1 MQAELTAILS
11 KVVFSKNGAQVVLE
25 CHTAASVEYARQVSR
40 MTDKVVA
47 VTFDDGEEELPFDED
62 EDIEEGQGEFALP
75 GDEEPPPF
83 MSEPSA
89 TVSVTIDVPV
99 EDEEDDED
107 DIQVVD

>member
-11 KVVFSKNGAQVVLE
+11 KVVFSKSGAQVVLE
-25 CHTAASVEYARQVSR
+25 CHTTMALDAARQLSK
-40 MTDKVVA
+40 MTDKVVSA
-47 VTFDDGEEELPFDED
+47 TFDDGEEELPFDED
-62 EDIEEGQGEFALP
+62 EDIEDGQGEFALP

-99 EDEEDDED
+99 DDED
-107 DIQVVD
+107 DDEDIAVID